1 MLILFCMTLSRW
13 NLNLASFCPDKNEFE
28 KVGHGVMWIFA
39 YGEGSLLVTQFGFME
54 RKNIGRI
61 LVSRGRAHLW
71 KLIDNKRYSTVLA

>member
-13 NLNLASFCPDKNEFE
+13 NLNLASFE

-71 KLIDNKRYSTVLA
+71 KLRQQEIFYSRVSMIQCLLL